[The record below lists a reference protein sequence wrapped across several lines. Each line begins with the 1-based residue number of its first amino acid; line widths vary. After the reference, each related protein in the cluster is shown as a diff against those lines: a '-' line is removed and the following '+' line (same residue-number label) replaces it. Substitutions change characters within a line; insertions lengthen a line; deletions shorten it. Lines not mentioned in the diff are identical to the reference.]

1 MLELECYKAD
11 NDRLIKLLNS
21 TKEFKDFAEFA
32 QDNKG
37 SVRYLAGEKKYGKSK
52 IQDEEE
58 EESWIPQEAF
68 KIAHNYREKYGEGLT
83 ETLINKMLK
92 ELNKVWRDR
101 ERN

>member
-21 TKEFKDFAEFA
+21 TKEFKHFAEFA

-52 IQDEEE
+52 
-58 EESWIPQEAF
+58 
-68 KIAHNYREKYGEGLT
+68 T
-83 ETLINKMLK
+83 
-92 ELNKVWRDR
+92 
-101 ERN
+101 

>member
-52 IQDEEE
+52 IQDDEE
-58 EESWIPQEAF
+58 EESGE
-68 KIAHNYREKYGEGLT
+68 EGKY
-83 ETLINKMLK
+83 K
-92 ELNKVWRDR
+92 EEN
-101 ERN
+101 NSHQTGSG

>member
-52 IQDEEE
+52 IQDDEE

>member
-52 IQDEEE
+52 I
-58 EESWIPQEAF
+58 
-68 KIAHNYREKYGEGLT
+68 
-83 ETLINKMLK
+83 
-92 ELNKVWRDR
+92 
-101 ERN
+101 